1 MKRWFSTV
9 SHCLVILSIG
19 LVIYYPAL
27 SASFHL
33 DDSPSIRDNA
43 AIRHLGD
50 LRAIWAFWPTRFVT
64 YCSLALNFHFSQ
76 LNPLPYHAANVA
88 IHLLNAILVYLLC
101 RRLFPARN
109 AVPFLAALVFLCHP
123 LQTQGVTYVVQRAT
137 SLASFFYLLS
147 VLLYV
152 RSMEHGARSREAG
165 GTPSPGATS
174 DAIGSV
180 ASPCPPSLSLGRGRR
195 AEAKRSCICYIL
207 SLFACLAAMLTKE
220 FAATLPIILVLMEWL
235 VVRDAT
241 RTARFKA
248 LILLPFLLATFL
260 IPSLVYFHRDYPCYN
275 DSGQIEWAKK
285 AGFVDTVAPGHGESP
300 RTYLLTQPR
309 VFLTYLRLVFF
320 PAKQRVEYDF
330 NKNISFFQTSSFLP
344 SLLILSLAIF
354 ALARRRNIFIISFG
368 ILWFIVTLI
377 PESSVIP
384 ILDVCVEHRLYLPL
398 AGAAILAGSFLESIA
413 SRGRAAFPFA
423 FAALFLFSLLTCN
436 RNLVWHDPITLWED
450 NAAKAEG
457 KARVHGNLGKAYLDA
472 GRFEKAAREFK
483 RMIELDPTFVGA
495 YNNLAVIYIDH
506 LKDYEEAKKYIA
518 LSLSLFPDYPA
529 GYLNLGVIYLN
540 TRQLKLAIE
549 NFKKVLDLDPKN
561 LLAHYNLAA
570 CYVNLGDFTRAEEYL
585 RRGLSFWP
593 EEARFYALL
602 ARICRERGDIPQ
614 AEEFERKA
622 GERITNR
629 TARPAASGQAGGQ
642 DTIIKK

>member
-1 MKRWFSTV
+1 
-9 SHCLVILSIG
+9 
-19 LVIYYPAL
+19 
-27 SASFHL
+27 
-33 DDSPSIRDNA
+33 
-43 AIRHLGD
+43 
-50 LRAIWAFWPTRFVT
+50 
-64 YCSLALNFHFSQ
+64 
-76 LNPLPYHAANVA
+76 
-88 IHLLNAILVYLLC
+88 
-101 RRLFPARN
+101 
-109 AVPFLAALVFLCHP
+109 
-123 LQTQGVTYVVQRAT
+123 
-137 SLASFFYLLS
+137 
-147 VLLYV
+147 
-152 RSMEHGARSREAG
+152 
-165 GTPSPGATS
+165 
-174 DAIGSV
+174 
-180 ASPCPPSLSLGRGRR
+180 
-195 AEAKRSCICYIL
+195 
-207 SLFACLAAMLTKE
+207 MLTKE
-220 FAATLPIILVLMEWL
+220 FAITLPVMIGLADFLLEK
-235 VVRDAT
+235 RT
-241 RTARFKA
+241 RTGGTRWR
-248 LILLPFLLATFL
+248 LLPFLLALPVIPLLVFL
-260 IPSLVYFHRDYPCYN
+260 HRSYPCYN

-320 PAKQRVEYDF
+320 PAKQRVEYAY

-344 SLLILSLAIF
+344 SLLILSLVIF
-354 ALARRRNIFIISFG
+354 ALARRRNIFIIPFG

-384 ILDVCVEHRLYLPL
+384 ILDLAVEHRLYLPL

-423 FAALFLFSLLTCN
+423 FAALFLFSLLTYN

-457 KARVHGNLGKAYLDA
+457 KARIHGNLGKAYLDA

-593 EEARFYALL
+593 EEARFYVLL
-602 ARICRERGDIPQ
+602 ARIYQERGDAAKAREFGEQ
-614 AEEFERKA
+614 AR
-622 GERITNR
+622 
-629 TARPAASGQAGGQ
+629 SLGGATPGT
-642 DTIIKK
+642 D